1 MQQIVYYVAGYKASP
16 FFYRCLRLECEFSCK
31 VEVAE
36 QTDNVAYRIGY
47 INVNDQFKQQVD
59 SIMDDCCYTSH
70 DCESDEL
77 NSDESVPKPFNSADF
92 HLYVY
97 KELYHQ
103 RRFHLLLRSPHNFLS
118 GILNNQQIHPL

>member
-16 FFYRCLRLECEFSCK
+16 FFYRCFRLECKFSCK

-47 INVNDQFKQQVD
+47 ININDQFEQQVYP
-59 SIMDDCCYTSH
+59 IMDGCRYASYNGK
-70 DCESDEL
+70 SDEL
-77 NSDESVPKPFNSADF
+77 DSNESVPKSLNSADL